1 MGVLAE
7 IEVDLHVVQRRV
19 EVVDGCQTKYE
30 RKGWWSAEALLRGF
44 VRRAMQLSE

>member
-19 EVVDGCQTKYE
+19 EVVDGARPSTRE
-30 RKGWWSAEALLRGF
+30 RTVEC
-44 VRRAMQLSE
+44 